1 MSLALHIDVASLFV
15 GLVLGIFLGFGFVH
29 GFIVRHRNRQI
40 LENRLML
47 QRQQD
52 LLASCQA
59 DVQSLTARLA
69 ETESDRSALQIALTQ
84 CRERLETTQTEIDLL
99 KDFRTTL
106 TDTYKSLST
115 DILRENYRDFQ
126 DTAAN
131 LLKQY
136 IETIGKET
144 TVREQQVLEIVRPV
158 QQSLQRY
165 ETQMREMERLRQD
178 AYAGLREQLL
188 SLADLQ
194 QRLQKETGK
203 LANALRLPHV
213 RGRWGELTLRR
224 VVEMAGMVDRCD
236 FVEQESFA
244 AETGLLRPD
253 MIVRL
258 PGDRRIAV
266 DAKAPLS
273 AYLEALDAESD
284 TERSE
289 KMTLHAR
296 QLAGHI
302 QKLAQKAYWEQIQ
315 PAPELVVLFIPGE
328 NFFSAALMQDGDLIE
343 LASRKGVM
351 LATPIT
357 LITLLKT
364 AAYAWSQETTARNI
378 QAIRDLGCE
387 LHERLCGIARHLNR
401 LGKDIEKSVLSF
413 NQLSGAFERRVLV
426 SSRKFGELGIGKGG
440 SKSLDDVLAI
450 ESRPRVAAGNGE
462 DDEAG

>member
-1 MSLALHIDVASLFV
+1 MSLALHIDAASLWI
-15 GLVLGIFLGFGFVH
+15 GIALGIVAGMALVH
-29 GFIVRHRNRQI
+29 GFVVRNRNRQL
-40 LENRLML
+40 LENRLMM
-47 QRQQD
+47 QRQAD
-52 LLASCQA
+52 LLVDRQA
-59 DVQSLTARLA
+59 DIRAVTARLE
-69 ETESDRSALQIALTQ
+69 ETESNRSALQIALTQ
-84 CRERLETTQTEIDLL
+84 CEERLETTRSEIALL

-106 TDTYKSLST
+106 TDTYKSLAT
-115 DILRENYRDFQ
+115 DILRENHRDFEH
-126 DTAAN
+126 TAAN
-131 LLKQY
+131 LLAQY
-136 IETIGKET
+136 IETIGKES

-165 ETQMREMERLRQD
+165 EIQMRELERLRQD
-178 AYAGLREQLL
+178 AYAGLREQLR

-194 QRLQKETGK
+194 RLLQKETGK

-236 FVEQESFA
+236 FVEQESFS
-244 AETGLLRPD
+244 AEAGLLRPD

-258 PGDRRIAV
+258 PGERRIAV

-284 TERSE
+284 AERSE
-289 KMTLHAR
+289 KMALHAR

-343 LASRKGVM
+343 LAARKGVM

-364 AAYAWSQETTARNI
+364 AAYAWNQETTARNI
-378 QAIRDLGCE
+378 QAIRELGCE
-387 LHERLCGIARHLNR
+387 LHDRLCGIAQHLNR
-401 LGKDIEKSVLSF
+401 LGKDLEKSVLSF

-426 SSRKFGELGIGKGG
+426 SSRKFAELGIGKDGR
-440 SKSLDDVLAI
+440 KSLGSVISI
-450 ESRPRVAAGNGE
+450 EERPKIADRNGENGE
-462 DDEAG
+462 D

>member
-1 MSLALHIDVASLFV
+1 MSLALHIDAASLWI
-15 GLVLGIFLGFGFVH
+15 GIVLGIVLGMVLVQGFV
-29 GFIVRHRNRQI
+29 VRKRNRQL

-47 QRQQD
+47 QRQTD
-52 LLASCQA
+52 LLADCQA
-59 DVQSLTARLA
+59 HVQDVTASLAQA
-69 ETESDRSALQIALTQ
+69 ESNRSALQIALTQ
-84 CRERLETTQTEIDLL
+84 CQERLETSQAEIALL

-106 TDTYKSLST
+106 TDTYKSLAT
-115 DILRENYRDFQ
+115 DILRENHRDFQ
-126 DTAAN
+126 LTAAN
-131 LLKQY
+131 LLGQY
-136 IETIGKET
+136 VETIGKES

-158 QQSLQRY
+158 QESLQRY

-178 AYAGLREQLL
+178 AYAGLREQLR

-194 QRLQKETGK
+194 HLLQKETGK

-236 FVEQESFA
+236 FVEQESFS
-244 AETGLLRPD
+244 AEAGLLRPD

-258 PGDRRIAV
+258 PGERRIAI

-289 KMTLHAR
+289 KMALHAR

-343 LASRKGVM
+343 LAARKGVM

-364 AAYAWSQETTARNI
+364 AAYAWNQETTARNI

-387 LHERLCGIARHLNR
+387 LHDRLCGIAQHLNR

-440 SKSLDDVLAI
+440 RKSLEDVLSI
-450 ESRPRVAAGNGE
+450 ESRPRATAGNGE
-462 DDEAG
+462 HDEAG